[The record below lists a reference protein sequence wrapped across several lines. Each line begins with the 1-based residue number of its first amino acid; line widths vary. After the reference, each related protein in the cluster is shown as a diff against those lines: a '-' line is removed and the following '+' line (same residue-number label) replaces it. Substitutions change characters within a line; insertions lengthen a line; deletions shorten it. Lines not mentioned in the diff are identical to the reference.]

1 MEYYARKKDFEKA
14 YQYKIAV
21 EQYDD
26 SIRNVRSINSINE
39 IDYRY
44 NQDTTL
50 LKRDI
55 GSACHTDF
63 HSYPSKE

>member
-44 NQDTTL
+44 NQDIHHL

-55 GSACHTDF
+55 LIIQ
-63 HSYPSKE
+63 